1 MMDKKN
7 NLYHPLRES
16 EAIEELSGERGKDK
30 KKGAIRLEDVR
41 ELLMLSPTLQS
52 SQVSNNPTAADY
64 NKLQADLTNIH
75 QVLSSL
81 SASIQKRII

>member
-1 MMDKKN
+1 MTDKQN
-7 NLYHPLRES
+7 NLHKQLRES
-16 EAIEELSGERGKDK
+16 EAIEELSGERGKEK
-30 KKGAIRLEDVR
+30 NKGAIRLEDVR
-41 ELLMLSPTLQS
+41 ELLMLPPTLQS
-52 SQVSNNPTAADY
+52 SQVANNPTAADY

>member
-1 MMDKKN
+1 MMDKQN
-7 NLYHPLRES
+7 NLHKQLRES
-16 EAIEELSGERGKDK
+16 EAIEELSGERGKEK
-30 KKGAIRLEDVR
+30 NKGAIRLEDVR

-75 QVLSSL
+75 QVLYSL

>member
-1 MMDKKN
+1 MMDKQN
-7 NLYHPLRES
+7 NLHKQLRES
-16 EAIEELSGERGKDK
+16 EAIEELSGERGKEK
-30 KKGAIRLEDVR
+30 NKGAIRLEDVR